1 MDAQRKIRI
10 IKRGQAESYST
21 NNIAPRANTSR
32 DALREAKTAVTSW
45 VDEYRLRRQ
54 HDPKLAFANLFG
66 Q

>member
-1 MDAQRKIRI
+1 MDAHRKIRI
-10 IKRGQAESYST
+10 IKRGQSESCVA
-21 NNIAPRANTSR
+21 NNPTPRVTTSR

-45 VDEYRLRRQ
+45 VDEYRLRRL